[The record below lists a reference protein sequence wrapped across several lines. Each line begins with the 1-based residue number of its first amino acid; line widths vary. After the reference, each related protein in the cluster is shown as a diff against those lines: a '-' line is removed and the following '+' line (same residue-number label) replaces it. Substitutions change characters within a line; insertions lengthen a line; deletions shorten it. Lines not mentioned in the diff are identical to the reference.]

1 MSIGNCMFDKL
12 NIDPQIRK
20 ILEKSMDEE
29 ISKDEAEKLMDVS
42 GKEFQ
47 ALILTADMLRENLVG
62 DQVTYIRNWN
72 VNFTDICSGTCGF
85 CAFKKNP
92 DEEDAYF
99 LDMDEVVRRTK
110 NAADEGAIEVCIQ
123 GGLHPDIDAY
133 FYEDII
139 LNVKEEIPDIHIHAF
154 SPMEIF
160 YGASKAEIP
169 VEETLKMLKKAG
181 LGSMPGTAAEILN
194 DDIRSIICPGKLS
207 TAQWIDVIE
216 TAHKTGVPTTCTMM
230 YGHVENISHRV
241 EHLEILRDI
250 QKKTGGFTEF
260 VPLTFMHKN
269 APIFKQGISSAGTTG
284 AEDLKLYAVSRL
296 MFRDLIKN
304 IQVSWVKLGFKFAQ
318 ICLMAGTNDLGG
330 TLGEE
335 NISRSAGAVHG
346 VYTPPSELE
355 RTVRDIGRIPAERN
369 TLYTEINEI

>member
-1 MSIGNCMFDKL
+1 MFNDL
-12 NIDPQIRK
+12 NIDPEIRN
-20 ILEKSMDEE
+20 ILEKSIEKE
-29 ISKDEAEKLMDVS
+29 ISTDDAKKLMKTG
-42 GKEFQ
+42 GKELQ
-47 ALILTADMLRENLVG
+47 ALLLTADLLRENLVG
-62 DQVTYIRNWN
+62 NDVTFIQNWN
-72 VNFTDICSGTCGF
+72 INFTDICSGNCGF
-85 CAFKKNP
+85 CAFKKDP
-92 DEEDAYF
+92 GDGDAYF
-99 LDMDEVVRRTK
+99 LGIDEMVERTK
-110 NAADEGAIEVCIQ
+110 NAVKDGAIEVCIQ

-133 FYEDII
+133 FYQDI
-139 LNVKEEIPDIHIHAF
+139 LLKVKEAVPDVHIHAF

-160 YGASKAEIP
+160 YGASKAQLSI
-169 VEETLKMLKKAG
+169 EETLKMLKEAG
-181 LGSMPGTAAEILN
+181 LGSMPGTAAEILD
-194 DDIRSIICPGKLS
+194 DDIRSVICPGKLK
-207 TAQWIDVIE
+207 TDEWVDVIE

-230 YGHVENISHRV
+230 YGHIEGIEHRV
-241 EHLEILRDI
+241 EHLEILRNI

-260 VPLTFMHKN
+260 VPLSFMHKN
-269 APIFKQGISSAGTTG
+269 APIFKQGISNAGTTG

-355 RTVRDIGRIPAERN
+355 RVIRDIGRIPAQRN
-369 TLYTEINEI
+369 TLYTEINPL

>member
-1 MSIGNCMFDKL
+1 MFDKL
-12 NIDPQIRK
+12 NIDHQIRN
-20 ILEKSMDEE
+20 ILEKSLDEE
-29 ISKDEAEKLMDVS
+29 ISKDEAEKLMEVR
-42 GKEFQ
+42 GKELQ
-47 ALILTADMLRENLVG
+47 ALILTADILRENLVG
-62 DQVTYIRNWN
+62 DQVTYIQNWN

-85 CAFKKNP
+85 CAFKKSP

-99 LDMDEVVRRTK
+99 LDMDEIVRRTK

-123 GGLHPDIDAY
+123 GGLHPDVDAY
-133 FYEDII
+133 FYEDIL
-139 LNVKEEIPDIHIHAF
+139 LNVKEKVPDIHVHAF

-160 YGASKAEIP
+160 YGASKAELS

-194 DDIRSIICPGKLS
+194 DDVRSVICPGKLS
-207 TAQWIDVIE
+207 TSQWIDVVE

-230 YGHVENISHRV
+230 YGHVENIGHRV
-241 EHLEILRDI
+241 EHLEILRNI